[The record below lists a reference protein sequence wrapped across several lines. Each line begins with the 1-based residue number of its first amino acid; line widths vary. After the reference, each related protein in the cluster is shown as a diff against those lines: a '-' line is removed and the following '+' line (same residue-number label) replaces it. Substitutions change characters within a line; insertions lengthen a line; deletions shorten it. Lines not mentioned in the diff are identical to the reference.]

1 MSPQTIVVGTFVVV
15 MLVVIGAYWFLV
27 INPEQAEQRALH
39 RRMKVGAK
47 IPSTSG
53 AAIKGGLVQEQK
65 ALSNVAAI
73 DTILRETHGI
83 TAPLQRSLDQSG
95 MQLTLG
101 GLLLLCACSGVAGFV
116 IVNYFARLWLL
127 SLVAAVFCTMLPIG
141 FVRWKVN
148 RRIQQFEEQFPEAI
162 DLLSRALKAGHAFTT
177 GLSMVANEMPEP
189 VGTEF
194 RLAYDRQNFGMPLPQ
209 ALKALAER
217 VPLLDAKF
225 FVTAVLTQRDA
236 GGNLSEVLDNLAKV
250 IRERFKVKR
259 QVRVITAHARLTG
272 WVLACLPP
280 AVAFA
285 LFVISPDHMSTL
297 WTDPLGVQL
306 IILGLVLQVVGSLV
320 IRKLV
325 NIEY

>member
-1 MSPQTIVVGTFVVV
+1 MSPQTIVVGTFLAVLAMVFV
-15 MLVVIGAYWFLV
+15 AYWLLVV
-27 INPEQAEQRALH
+27 NPEQSEQRALH
-39 RRMKVGAK
+39 RRMKAGSKAVK
-47 IPSTSG
+47 SSTP
-53 AAIKGGLVQEQK
+53 APGGLVQEQK
-65 ALSNVAAI
+65 ALSNLPAF
-73 DTILRETHGI
+73 DTILRETHGL
-83 TAPLQRSLDQSG
+83 TAPLQRMIDQSG
-95 MQLTLG
+95 LQLTLG
-101 GLLLLCACSGVAGFV
+101 SLLLLCACAGAVGFIAV
-116 IVNYFARLWLL
+116 SYFARVTLL
-127 SLVAAVFCTMLPIG
+127 ALAAAAICTYIPIG
-141 FVRWKVN
+141 FVKWRVG
-148 RRIQQFEEQFPEAI
+148 RRIAKFEEQFPEAI

-209 ALKALAER
+209 ALKSLADR

-236 GGNLSEVLDNLAKV
+236 GGNLSEVLDNLSKV

-280 AVAFA
+280 AVALA
-285 LFVISPDHMSTL
+285 LFVISPEHMSTL

-306 IILGLVLQVVGSLV
+306 IVLGLVLQVVGSLV

>member
-1 MSPQTIVVGTFVVV
+1 MTPQTIVVGTF
-15 MLVVIGAYWFLV
+15 LVVLAVVFGAYWFLV
-27 INPEQAEQRALH
+27 VNPEQSEQRVLH
-39 RRMKVGAK
+39 RRMKGGVKA
-47 IPSTSG
+47 PASSS
-53 AAIKGGLVQEQK
+53 APAGGLVQEQK

-73 DTILRETHGI
+73 DTILRETSGL
-83 TAPLQRSLDQSG
+83 TAPLQRSIDQSG
-95 MQLTLG
+95 LQLTVG
-101 GLLLLCACSGVAGFV
+101 TLLLLCLCFGVLGV
-116 IVNYFARLWLL
+116 IVVNYFARLWLL
-127 SLVAAVFCTMLPIG
+127 ALAAGVMLSAVPIMY
-141 FVRWKVN
+141 VRWKVG

-177 GLSMVANEMPEP
+177 GLAMVAEEMREP

-209 ALKALAER
+209 ALKGLAER

-236 GGNLSEVLDNLAKV
+236 GGNLSEVLDNLARV

-272 WVLACLPP
+272 WVLACMPP
-280 AVAFA
+280 AVAIA
-285 LFVISPDHMSTL
+285 LFIMNPDHMSTL

-306 IILGLVLQVVGSLV
+306 IVLGLVLQVVGSLV